1 MCHSRC
7 LFSLRLGGFRLK
19 QIHRNVERLRKTLVG
34 GSYQSRYPVVVVW
47 LGLHSRNIYIWVCL
61 KMLCTPKPNGFAD
74 HYPYWMAIIGNIPYF
89 QTNPYSP
96 IQLLWSQR
104 LLALKKSKG
113 SIGIGRSSGRAN
125 NNEKEFQ
132 DKTWWYH
139 PASAYHPCIIHLNS
153 TTPREI
159 SEMRWNHSALR
170 TMSFWGCIVPP
181 GQSKKVW
188 TPCSKHRSNSNEIN
202 EEDNGKPW

>member
-1 MCHSRC
+1 M
-7 LFSLRLGGFRLK
+7 
-19 QIHRNVERLRKTLVG
+19 G
-34 GSYQSRYPVVVVW
+34 GSYQSRFGCSGVA
-47 LGLHSRNIYIWVCL
+47 GAAC
-61 KMLCTPKPNGFAD
+61 
-74 HYPYWMAIIGNIPYF
+74 IPE
-89 QTNPYSP
+89 TSTYSP
-96 IQLLWSQR
+96 IQLLWYQS
-104 LLALKKSKG
+104 LLTLKKSKG

-139 PASAYHPCIIHLNS
+139 RASAYHPCIIHLNS

-159 SEMRWNHSALR
+159 SEMRWTHSALR

-188 TPCSKHRSNSNEIN
+188 IPCSKHRSNSNEIN
-202 EEDNGKPW
+202 EEDNGKPVNHLVSGCLFSNKSNVAVEG